1 MRNWRSRHAAGHR
14 SFDPRRPLQRP
25 DAQQTPNSPGEIFL
39 QAASSVAPPSHE
51 GDFFAAPPARQF
63 ISQGVAARIVFN
75 FRQILLWLLAVLCI
89 MSFVVLGWV
98 LIEFAKHEKDP
109 CDVPLALYV
118 KVWVVLW
125 VFGVW
130 KKDFYKCLL
139 RWSPEEGTPPL
150 RVRIVDLIHIGI
162 VHTWVAV
169 GIYWVGSSQQCSNTA
184 PELFTAVKWW
194 VHLQAVVLLTGC
206 LAIVASRCLLYW
218 LQRNSELD
226 VGVDASVLVA
236 RTMDEVKFDLSNP
249 QLLDEKGRA
258 QQCSVCYEQFDS
270 QHTMRKL
277 RPSFVP
283 YHSF

>member
-1 MRNWRSRHAAGHR
+1 MS
-14 SFDPRRPLQRP
+14 QRM
-25 DAQQTPNSPGEIFL
+25 
-39 QAASSVAPPSHE
+39 
-51 GDFFAAPPARQF
+51 
-63 ISQGVAARIVFN
+63 AARIVFR
-75 FRQILLWLLAVLCI
+75 FRQVLLVLLAVLCI

-139 RWSPEEGTPPL
+139 RWSPDDGAPPL
-150 RVRIVDLIHIGI
+150 RVRVVDLIHIGV

-169 GIYWVGSSQQCSNTA
+169 GIYWVGTSQLCSKTA

-206 LAIVASRCLLYW
+206 LAIVASRCLMYW
-218 LQRNSELD
+218 LQRNSHLAI
-226 VGVDASVLVA
+226 GVDASLLVA
-236 RTMDEVKFDLSNP
+236 RTMDEVKFDLSDP

-258 QQCSVCYEQFDS
+258 QQCSICYEQFDS
-270 QHTMRKL
+270 HNTIRRTPCGHIFHEKCLVKWYNTNAARRKPTCPL
-277 RPSFVP
+277 CRADLIEQSS
-283 YHSF
+283 YGSMMA